1 MFEVLEFAGEQLNV
15 EVHELVYQLLLLG
28 EQRRPIFPLC
38 ALLRSSAEAVFGLG
52 DYLLRGDFL
61 GHVEGDWG
69 RVGAA
74 AEAEVEH

>member
-1 MFEVLEFAGEQLNV
+1 MFEVFEFAGEQLNV

-28 EQRRPIFPLC
+28 EQRRPIFPFC
-38 ALLRSSAEAVFGLG
+38 ALLWSSAEAVFGLS

-61 GHVEGDWG
+61 GRVEGDW
-69 RVGAA
+69 RWVGAT